1 MGEFKIGD
9 IVYPYWNG
17 TGTGEVVGFDG
28 CFIKVKFK
36 TNILLLF
43 QSEIRGI
50 DTTLSRDNKIDK
62 ILENE

>member
-1 MGEFKIGD
+1 MGKFKIGD
-9 IVYPYWNG
+9 IAHPYWNG

-43 QSEIRGI
+43 PSEIEL
-50 DTTLSRDNKIDK
+50 DPMLSRHNKINK